1 MTPKLIELHRQR
13 GRLQERI
20 AQQRTAVAV
29 QLKPVLDAERLAQRS
44 LNVASDA
51 VQQLKAHPW
60 PLALA
65 VAALAL
71 AKPRRVWRG
80 LRLGVWVWRRYRNL
94 RDWVPASVWAA
105 LVSKR

>member
-20 AQQRTAVAV
+20 AQQRAAVAV
-29 QLKPVLDAERLAQRS
+29 QLKPVLDAERLAQRGM
-44 LNVASDA
+44 NVASDA
-51 VQQLKAHPW
+51 VQLLRTHPW

-65 VAALAL
+65 VAALVL
-71 AKPRRVWRG
+71 AKPRRAWRG